1 MYENYDVNKDLE
13 LKGIWYQP
21 ADSFR
26 VLLARAGGNNQKY
39 NALAERLI
47 KPHRRALRNDKADPK
62 VINDLLKEA
71 FSKTVILGWQVKG
84 EGDAFIDGIGNPDDP
99 SDIMDVT
106 PDNILSVLRKYN
118 ELYSDI
124 KEMAESSAAYLKEEM
139 EEDSKN

>member
-1 MYENYDVNKDLE
+1 MYENYDVDKNLE
-13 LKGIWYQP
+13 SKGIWYQP

-26 VLLARAGGNNQKY
+26 VLLARAGGSNQKY

-84 EGDAFIDGIGNPDDP
+84 EGDVFVDGIGNPDNPGDV
-99 SDIMDVT
+99 MDVT
-106 PDNILSVLRKYN
+106 PDNILSVLREYN